1 MRSLGLSS
9 ALVLSGAVLQTEM
22 LCAQVSVSSNENKVC
37 TAAAWTKQ
45 LTFAA
50 SSAKRGQLVR
60 NIDLLSVNDC
70 ENTLNAD
77 VFSVADCAFSVVS
90 AVSTSAVRTGCSA
103 FSTALS

>member
-9 ALVLSGAVLQTEM
+9 SLVLYGAVLQTEM

-50 SSAKRGQLVR
+50 SSAKRGQLVW

-77 VFSVADCAFSVVS
+77 VFSVA
-90 AVSTSAVRTGCSA
+90 
-103 FSTALS
+103 

>member
-70 ENTLNAD
+70 EILSMPMYFPSHRQTDLCTISL
-77 VFSVADCAFSVVS
+77 FLSVI
-90 AVSTSAVRTGCSA
+90 
-103 FSTALS
+103 L